1 MTMNMVN
8 TLVDNAIEFTL
19 ASVVLTL
26 CVFALVATWKWLIG
40 LAIKFIYWL
49 FPGLTAHKKK

>member
-40 LAIKFIYWL
+40 LAIKFFYWL